1 MLVEVFAEVAAL
13 GEAWVLG
20 VGTVEAGEGL
30 VEAAEDAGVLRAVE
44 VETERGDGG
53 GSGSEE
59 ALPRMLGGVDIGEG
73 RRSSS
78 GRRRLALRE
87 VRKAERQ
94 G

>member
-1 MLVEVFAEVAAL
+1 MAASSVFAEVVAL
-13 GEAWVLG
+13 EEVRVRG

-30 VEAAEDAGVLRAVE
+30 AERAVE
-44 VETERGDGG
+44 AETGGG

-59 ALPRMLGGVDIGEG
+59 ALLRMLGGVDIGEG